1 MILTYA
7 RVSTLEQD
15 KPGTSSMAEQERKCR
30 GVAMALGAKPFDIA
44 DYSDPSVSG
53 SIPLRNRPA
62 GSQIFADAKS
72 GDTIITAKLDRLFR
86 SASDALVTVE
96 ELQKRGV
103 NVILADIGLEP
114 VTSNGTAKL
123 LFSILSTFAEFER
136 SRIAERMT
144 EGRAA
149 KRARG
154 GPLGRAPFG
163 FKIIGKGPASTLVP
177 DEREQEVLSIVK
189 ELTGR
194 YERRRISRHL
204 RKKGYVSR
212 SGKPFGP
219 TQVQRL
225 MDRIQLNG

>member
-1 MILTYA
+1 MILIYN
-7 RVSTLEQD
+7 RVSTIEQAKD
-15 KPGTSSMAEQERKCR
+15 GTTSLAEQERKCR
-30 GVAMALGAKPFDIA
+30 GIAMTLGAKPFDIA

-62 GSQIFADAKS
+62 GSQLFADAKS
-72 GDTIITAKLDRLFR
+72 GDTIIAAKLDRLFR

-96 ELQKRGV
+96 DLQKRGV
-103 NVILADIGLEP
+103 DVILADIGLEP
-114 VTSNGTAKL
+114 VTSNGMAKL
-123 LFSILSTFAEFER
+123 LFSLLSTFAEFER
-136 SRIAERMT
+136 SRIMERMT

-163 FKIIGKGPASTLVP
+163 FKIVGKGPTSTLVP
-177 DEREQEVLSIVK
+177 DEREQEVLAVVK

-194 YERRRISRHL
+194 YERKRISRHL
-204 RKKGYVSR
+204 RLKGYVSR
-212 SGKPFGP
+212 SGKPFEV

-225 MDRIQLNG
+225 MDRVSG